1 MKKLILLALT
11 VTASFSATAGVDFLS
26 KSGLGDEAQYAIS
39 GHMNKHCPHTRATE
53 VSTKTYVDVID
64 QGVSDFYHTTV
75 VNALNKIDQGQFDEY
90 QVVFEIIYKS
100 GPNPNSIE
108 FINVRSIPEGFC
120 K

>member
-11 VTASFSATAGVDFLS
+11 VTASFSATASVDFLS

-53 VSTKTYVDVID
+53 ISTKTYVDNID
-64 QGVSDFYHTTV
+64 QGINDYYHSTV
-75 VNALNKIDQGQFDEY
+75 VNVLNKIDQGQFDEY
-90 QVVFEIIYKS
+90 QVVLDIIYKS
-100 GPNPNSIE
+100 GTNPNSIE
-108 FINVRSIPEGFC
+108 IVNVRTIPEGFC